1 MLFQIIHFKD
11 FMIYNYFQDIPT
23 AALAPYADLGVEI
36 TFMNMKKN
44 EMTTRSNSNE
54 NERLD
59 DLDSS
64 QKADNQN
71 ENYQISAVSI
81 QETFRVLNQ
90 HKNLVYI
97 NFEITKFMLYLK
109 NTFHFMIQLS

>member
-1 MLFQIIHFKD
+1 
-11 FMIYNYFQDIPT
+11 
-23 AALAPYADLGVEI
+23 
-36 TFMNMKKN
+36 MKKN

-81 QETFRVLNQ
+81 QETFRVLN
-90 HKNLVYI
+90 
-97 NFEITKFMLYLK
+97 
-109 NTFHFMIQLS
+109 

>member
-1 MLFQIIHFKD
+1 
-11 FMIYNYFQDIPT
+11 
-23 AALAPYADLGVEI
+23 
-36 TFMNMKKN
+36 MNMKKN
-44 EMTTRSNSNE
+44 GLNNRSNSNK

-81 QETFRVLNQ
+81 LQTF
-90 HKNLVYI
+90 
-97 NFEITKFMLYLK
+97 
-109 NTFHFMIQLS
+109 